1 MSKAVINI
9 YGEVIPW
16 QDAGVDNY
24 GAVNLRVV
32 NEAIQNAKDA
42 EELEVHIHSMGGDVN
57 EGFAIYDA
65 LTNSGK
71 KVTTVVDGNCFSIA
85 TVIFMAGSTR
95 QMSKNAQF
103 MIHNPWGGAFGDAEE
118 IQKYADQVKDAENR
132 ILDFYVARTG
142 GDKDTIKSMMDAE
155 TYLTSDQALE
165 LKFATAIIE
174 PVSARVRA
182 HFKPNTN
189 NTAMSTVLEEIKA
202 GFSNINNI
210 LKEKFGIKAEG
221 TEIKASMVKTQD
233 GEELEIEMA
242 GDKPAIGD
250 TVKKGGED
258 YTGTATLEDGTVIT
272 CDAGKITEVTDSGS
286 SSAED
291 DPATKAL
298 KEENEQLIAKVQEQE
313 TAFNALKDQLNGI
326 QNHLKNI
333 KTEYKPAA
341 GGAVFNKGQQEQA
354 KPTEKTVEQIKAEK
368 KALEER
374 IAAAKKK

>member
-132 ILDFYVARTG
+132 ILD
-142 GDKDTIKSMMDAE
+142 
-155 TYLTSDQALE
+155 L
-165 LKFATAIIE
+165 
-174 PVSARVRA
+174 
-182 HFKPNTN
+182 
-189 NTAMSTVLEEIKA
+189 
-202 GFSNINNI
+202 
-210 LKEKFGIKAEG
+210 
-221 TEIKASMVKTQD
+221 
-233 GEELEIEMA
+233 
-242 GDKPAIGD
+242 
-250 TVKKGGED
+250 
-258 YTGTATLEDGTVIT
+258 
-272 CDAGKITEVTDSGS
+272 
-286 SSAED
+286 
-291 DPATKAL
+291 
-298 KEENEQLIAKVQEQE
+298 
-313 TAFNALKDQLNGI
+313 
-326 QNHLKNI
+326 
-333 KTEYKPAA
+333 
-341 GGAVFNKGQQEQA
+341 
-354 KPTEKTVEQIKAEK
+354 
-368 KALEER
+368 
-374 IAAAKKK
+374 